1 VLALYHTQAQN
12 RYDDRQAIDFVRR
25 NRTPAVMMWW
35 RPRDFSISLAAN
47 GRQSRRYRSQLA
59 NGLRAAGAVLYVH
72 SLADPA
78 AIRRFWDL
86 GIGVYSD
93 DPFPPLDAGP
103 PNLTPPRFGGPTRDA
118 APPA

>member
-1 VLALYHTQAQN
+1 
-12 RYDDRQAIDFVRR
+12 
-25 NRTPAVMMWW
+25 MMWW

-47 GRQSRRYRSQLA
+47 GRQGRRYRSQLA